1 MSLGT
6 KMFVKFTFSNP
17 AALILSGKV
26 RIVKFLPSKIFSTTL
41 FVRDLQP
48 TKASSVRSLHLEN
61 IILKLAA
68 SFQLPNLK
76 LNNLFLT
83 FRKEIA

>member
-1 MSLGT
+1 
-6 KMFVKFTFSNP
+6 MFVKFTFSTP

-48 TKASSVRSLHLEN
+48 NKHSSVRSWHLEN

-68 SFQLPNLK
+68 SFQLNQ
-76 LNNLFLT
+76 NETT
-83 FRKEIA
+83 FF